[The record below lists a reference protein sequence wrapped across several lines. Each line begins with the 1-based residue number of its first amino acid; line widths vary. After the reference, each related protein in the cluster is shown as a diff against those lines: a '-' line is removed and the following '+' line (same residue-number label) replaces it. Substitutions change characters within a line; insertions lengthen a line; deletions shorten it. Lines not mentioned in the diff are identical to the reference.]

1 MKDKD
6 RNLLPKLVS
15 YREALIGNLTNIK
28 PRFFPNLRDIKR
40 LKNILFKLP
49 IMAIIILSLLGIYPV
64 LDFPPVRQA
73 VVKAD
78 TTDTQK
84 AEVISDNLP
93 EAITLP
99 HPGYLSTKFS
109 FYHPGVDIATGLG
122 MPIHPIASGSV
133 EQVNYD
139 LWGLGHHVIITHQA
153 GYRSIY
159 AHMGRVYV
167 KKGQSITPNSTL
179 GEVGL
184 TGRTS
189 GPHTHLEIT
198 KNGQYIDPL
207 NILPKVPDYPRP
219 EDFQPVVTG
228 GSEKITKTDL
238 KKILKPDF
246 N

>member
-1 MKDKD
+1 MKDKE
-6 RNLLPKLVS
+6 RNLLPKKPI
-15 YREALIGNLTNIK
+15 YREALISRFLNIK
-28 PRFFPNLRDIKR
+28 PRFSPPLRSIKR
-40 LKNILFKLP
+40 LKYIFLKLP
-49 IMAIIILSLLGIYPV
+49 IVVIIALSLMGYYPV
-64 LDFPPVRQA
+64 LDFPPIRQA

-78 TTDTQK
+78 TTDAQK
-84 AEVISDNLP
+84 AEVISDSLP
-93 EAITLP
+93 EAISLP
-99 HPGYLSTKFS
+99 HPGYLSTRYS

-159 AHMGRVYV
+159 GHMGRVYV
-167 KKGQSITPNSTL
+167 KKGQAITVESTL
-179 GEVGL
+179 GEVGM

-207 NILPKVPDYPRP
+207 NLLPKVPDFPRA
-219 EDFQPVVTG
+219 EDFQPVVNTPQ
-228 GSEKITKTDL
+228 KLTKVDL
-238 KKILKPDF
+238 KKTLKPDF
-246 N
+246 